1 MARLRIETPAAD
13 AATSMLQDSIH
24 EDETARSA
32 FTSTSLPQQPSIQ
45 QDDATD
51 LESHA
56 LKVAEIPKP
65 ALVCKKF
72 SPRKDARKQVQLKPM
87 NFTRQD
93 EDLSVLLAPR
103 DLNET
108 RTHQRRNVFSP
119 AKMVASRLPSNTSFE
134 SMVSDTDDSSD
145 FSLPASLASTDA
157 LFDIGARIPESLIS
171 PTKRQLF
178 SPTKQ
183 KPVTNADLD
192 DLAFALSGAK
202 IDEMSAFE
210 PDLDGSIDEPISH
223 RPLGQPEFHLGMPT
237 LQPSFK
243 SSDSGDHDVLRP
255 STPPPLPSPS
265 KSKLVSPSKIKCRI
279 PTPPARSSPNAFW
292 SVEMVNDWNEQ
303 HSPQKIVRSPKKS
316 RFLQLDESTSPS
328 GSPAKQTSPYKLS
341 RETMAAK
348 KDFESRKKDIAYTFL
363 AELDATITGGEIARL
378 SASTGGVQLV
388 WSKTLNSTA
397 GRANWKR
404 ETTKSRGS
412 ADIISD
418 SKQSASIELAEKV
431 INDETRLLN
440 VLAHEFCHL
449 ANFMV
454 SGIKDR
460 PHGAEFKAWGRK
472 CTQAFGARGVEVTT
486 KHTYEIDYK
495 YIWEC
500 TKEDCR
506 MEFKRH
512 SKSIDPSRHTCGVC
526 KAKLVQVK
534 PVPRN
539 TAGAKTTGYAG
550 FVKEHFAAIKADM
563 PGASQKEVM
572 SRIGER
578 YRAAKNGAS
587 QADHSAE
594 PPAEIDT
601 VAEEL
606 EAIVLEDTNC

>member
-1 MARLRIETPAAD
+1 MARLRIGAQVAED
-13 AATSMLQDSIH
+13 ATVVTQDTIL

-32 FTSTSLPQQPSIQ
+32 FTSTSLVQQPSIQ
-45 QDDATD
+45 QGDAPKH
-51 LESHA
+51 ESNA
-56 LKVAEIPKP
+56 TKIAELPKP
-65 ALVCKKF
+65 AMICKKV
-72 SPRKDARKQVQLKPM
+72 SPRKDARKQVLLKPM

-93 EDLSVLLAPR
+93 EDLSVMLAPR
-103 DLNET
+103 DLHET
-108 RTHQRRNVFSP
+108 RTHQRRNIFSP
-119 AKMVASRLPSNTSFE
+119 VKTNASRLPSNTSFE
-134 SMVSDTDDSSD
+134 SMISDTDDGSD
-145 FSLPASLASTDA
+145 FSLQTSLASTDA

-178 SPTKQ
+178 SPAKQ
-183 KPVTNADLD
+183 RPVTTADLD
-192 DLAFALSGAK
+192 DLADALSGAK

-210 PDLDGSIDEPISH
+210 PDFEGSIDELVLQK
-223 RPLGQPEFHLGMPT
+223 PLAQPDFGLGMPT
-237 LQPSFK
+237 LQPLIR
-243 SSDSGDHDVLRP
+243 SSDSSEHDMLRP
-255 STPPPLPSPS
+255 TTPPPLSPT

-279 PTPPARSSPNAFW
+279 PTPPHRSSPNAFW
-292 SVEMVNDWNEQ
+292 SVEKVNDWNEQ
-303 HSPQKIVRSPKKS
+303 HSPQKVVRSPKKS
-316 RFLQLDESTSPS
+316 RILQLDEPTSPS
-328 GSPAKQTSPYKLS
+328 GSPTKQTSPYKLS
-341 RETMAAK
+341 RETLAAK
-348 KDFESRKKDIAYTFL
+348 KDFESRKKDIAHAFL

-378 SASTGGVQLV
+378 SASTGGVQLI

-412 ADIISD
+412 GDVKSD
-418 SKQSASIELAEKV
+418 SKQFASIELAEKV

-440 VLAHEFCHL
+440 VIAHEFCHL

-486 KHTYEIDYK
+486 KHTYEIEYK

-500 TKEDCR
+500 TKEGCR

-512 SKSIDPSRHTCGVC
+512 SKSIDPTRHTCGAC

-539 TAGAKTTGYAG
+539 TAGAKPTGYAG

-572 SRIGER
+572 VRIGER
-578 YRAAKNGAS
+578 YRAAKQGTS
-587 QADHSAE
+587 QADHPAE
-594 PPAEIDT
+594 PSAEIDT

-606 EAIVLEDTNC
+606 ETIVLEDTDC